1 MQTEYEHNRKRP
13 LFATIKY
20 IRSNQTA
27 IQVRILDESIVKLC
41 LLK

>member
-1 MQTEYEHNRKRP
+1 MQAEYEHNRKRP
-13 LFATIKY
+13 FFATIEFVKL
-20 IRSNQTA
+20 NETA